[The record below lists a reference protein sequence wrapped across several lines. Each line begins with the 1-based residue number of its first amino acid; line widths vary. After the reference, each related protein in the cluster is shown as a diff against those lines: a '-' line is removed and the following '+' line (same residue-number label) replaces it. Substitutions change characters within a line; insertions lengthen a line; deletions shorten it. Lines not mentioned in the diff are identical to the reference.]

1 MHTKHVSL
9 RHCSLPVP
17 FDQARAVLPVLI
29 PASSGACCFTLFPD
43 VSIISLCFRRQG
55 VGAAAGTT
63 GGAPAGQ
70 TTCPR
75 AVVVV
80 AGQDVNGLD
89 LRLARFTSS
98 LQPTP
103 QIMEHAASVLVQL
116 LPQRKKNMS
125 WNAGRLVDYSV
136 DIYHNMEKC
145 CCVRKME

>member
-9 RHCSLPVP
+9 RHSLPVP
-17 FDQARAVLPVLI
+17 FDQARSVLPVVI

-43 VSIISLCFRRQG
+43 VSIISLCFRREG

-63 GGAPAGQ
+63 GGAPARQ
-70 TTCPR
+70 TTRPH
-75 AVVVV
+75 AVVVVV

-98 LQPTP
+98 LQPAS
-103 QIMEHAASVLVQL
+103 QIMEHAASVLVEL
-116 LPQRKKNMS
+116 LPERKKNMS
-125 WNAGRLVDYSV
+125 WNASRLVDYSV